1 MISAWARI
9 CKILGEE
16 FAAFLPLVMPPV
28 LRAASIKP
36 DVTLMNDEDIAN
48 QEEDPDWNFVPLGDQ
63 KMFGKLVFFGVFFFS
78 FYYRKATVFDC
89 VKSWIFFSF

>member
-63 KMFGKLVFFGVFFFS
+63 KMFGKLVFSSFFRIIFVVNKIGV
-78 FYYRKATVFDC
+78 ATIFDC
-89 VKSWIFFSF
+89 VRD